1 MVLVILTYWSCD
13 TQLYYTQLW
22 QLWWPL
28 YKLSPLWRRSWRV
41 HPEDSPLW
49 KPSRSLNVK
58 TGPVVLHGL
67 YTVSFRQERS
77 VQRQPSE
84 ARRSWTSWDVGKQ
97 QEKLKIDMMKN
108 GVWFDGN
115 LCFTEPKAKGWKM
128 LNGFCWCF
136 HQQIVKLSFPK
147 FVVKECQWESLLATN
162 NILAVEVWLRLIR
175 CAEIENGDGRLLELG
190 WYWLED
196 TRKGAAAK
204 RTSNAQISKEIYDM
218 RRQGTAS

>member
-58 TGPVVLHGL
+58 KGPVVLHGL

-115 LCFTEPKAKGWKM
+115 LRFTEPKAEVWKM

-147 FVVKECQWESLLATN
+147 FVVKEGQSMGIPFSKKQYFGSWGV
-162 NILAVEVWLRLIR
+162 IEVDTLCRDRKWRWQTAGIR
-175 CAEIENGDGRLLELG
+175 MVLVGRYQEG
-190 WYWLED
+190 S
-196 TRKGAAAK
+196 GC
-204 RTSNAQISKEIYDM
+204 
-218 RRQGTAS
+218 